1 MKMHI
6 VTAVALSL
14 AVTGFAQP
22 VFKAGYS
29 KVDITPALGTPMS
42 GYYHHRAAEGVIDP
56 LRSRCLALSDGETT
70 ALVYAIDNL
79 GLNNEMIARV
89 KAEVAA
95 AVKIPEGAIYL
106 AGSHI
111 HTGPCTGWNSAANNI
126 EGDEPL
132 VKAANEVLVAGCVKA
147 AKLAVSDLAPSK
159 IMIGRGEAT
168 GISFIRRFKMKDG
181 SVRTNPPRNDPN
193 VVEPLGKPDESLQL
207 VRFVREG
214 AKEIALINFQCHPD
228 VVSGNKFSADWPGI
242 AADTLENA
250 FKGEIHAMLLNGAQG
265 DTNHYRQK
273 WRKGDYLPTGINM
286 ARHMAR
292 TIVGGAL
299 KAWDY
304 CRPVPAGKV
313 QADTREVEIFVNK
326 GKRDEF
332 ELAEKWA
339 ALVKAKRRN
348 EIPGEGMLN
357 VTRSA
362 WACRV
367 VETRNWP
374 DSKKLPVSVVSV
386 GRALAFGGFC
396 GEPFTVFGVELKNR
410 SKFAMTI
417 PTCTTNG
424 YNGYFPDESAFTVG
438 GYENATSRYQKG
450 SGERLLNG
458 LLSTMDEFWANAKA
472 N

>member
-1 MKMHI
+1 MKMKI

-42 GYYHHRAAEGVIDP
+42 GYYHHRAADGVIDP

-79 GLNNEMIARV
+79 GLNNAMIARV

-181 SVRTNPPRNDPN
+181 TVRTNPPRNDPN
-193 VVEPLGKPDESLQL
+193 VVEPLGQPDESLQL

-313 QADTREVEIFVNK
+313 QAATREVEILVNK
-326 GKRDEF
+326 GKSDEF

-348 EIPGEGMLN
+348 EIPGKGMLN

-374 DSKKLPVSVVSV
+374 DVKKLPVTVVTV

-424 YNGYFPDESAFTVG
+424 YNGYFPNESAFTVG